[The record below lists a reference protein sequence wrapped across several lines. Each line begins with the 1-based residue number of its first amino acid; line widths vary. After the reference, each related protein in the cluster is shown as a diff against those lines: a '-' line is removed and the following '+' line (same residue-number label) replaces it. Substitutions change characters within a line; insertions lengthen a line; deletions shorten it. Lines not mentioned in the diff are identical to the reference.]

1 MVVTA
6 MRTWPSRRAAG
17 SRVETASTVNRDSDL
32 SLTSRLSAIEDV
44 DLARTTM
51 ELQMQTVTYQAALS
65 ITAKTLQPSL
75 MDFLR

>member
-1 MVVTA
+1 MLVAIAGVG
-6 MRTWPSRRAAG
+6 AAA
-17 SRVETASTVNRDSDL
+17 SRVETASVVNQDSDL
-32 SLTSRLSAIEDV
+32 SLTARLSAIEDV